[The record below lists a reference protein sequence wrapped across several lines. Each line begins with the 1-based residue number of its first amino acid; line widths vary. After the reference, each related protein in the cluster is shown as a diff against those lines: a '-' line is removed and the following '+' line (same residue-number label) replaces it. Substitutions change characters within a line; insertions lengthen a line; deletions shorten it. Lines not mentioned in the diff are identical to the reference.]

1 LKKYIGDY
9 VTLLGI
15 AALIVGLD
23 QWTKYLVRTLVPF
36 GKSWSPW
43 PWLEPYSRIVHWQNT
58 GAAFGMFQGFGLV
71 FTVLSFLVAI
81 AILYYYPRV
90 PRSEWALRVAMVMQ
104 LGGAVGN
111 LIDRL
116 TQGTVT
122 DFISLGT
129 FAVFN
134 VADASISVGTAILIL
149 AVWINERKQKKQDQA
164 NQEQVLS
171 NIEPPGSPN
180 QVTNQPGSPNQ
191 VTIQPGSPN
200 QVTIQPDSENHPLE

>member
-1 LKKYIGDY
+1 MGADIGVCGVIYNNKRSKRLKKYLQDY
-9 VTLLGI
+9 VVLIGVASI
-15 AALIVGLD
+15 IVGFD
-23 QWTKYLVRTLVPF
+23 QWTKHLVRTLIPL
-36 GKSWSPW
+36 GQSWSPW
-43 PWLEPYSRIVHWQNT
+43 SWLAPYARLVHWQNT

-71 FTVLSFLVAI
+71 FTVLAFLVSI

-111 LIDRL
+111 LVDRL

-122 DFISLGT
+122 DFISVGT

-149 AVWINERKQKKQDQA
+149 AVWISERKQKKQAQA
-164 NQEQVLS
+164 NQEQALNQS
-171 NIEPPGSPN
+171 KPPDAEKP
-180 QVTNQPGSPNQ
+180 PF
-191 VTIQPGSPN
+191 
-200 QVTIQPDSENHPLE
+200 E